1 MKLTQIFSFYH
12 KKTISIVKKNDFNA
26 VHIVFFNREKAILI
40 PVRDR
45 RFFITINR
53 RRISVGP

>member
-12 KKTISIVKKNDFNA
+12 KKTISIVKKNDFKA
-26 VHIVFFNREKAILI
+26 VHIVFFNCEKATLI
-40 PVRDR
+40 PARDR